1 MLSLTKRSE
10 YALVAMCHLARVKP
24 RVTSAREI
32 AELHEVPLPLLMNVL
47 KQLSQ
52 AGMVRS
58 VRGAKGGYTL
68 AGPPESL
75 ALSAVIS
82 AVEGP
87 VALVDC
93 APGAR
98 RRRGCNRAAVCSI
111 RRPVHKVHRQ
121 LVKFLD
127 GLSIADIAFDE
138 DYADRSAAAGRRK
151 GRPS

>member
-10 YALVAMCHLARVKP
+10 YALVAMCHLARVRE

-47 KQLSQ
+47 KQLCQ

-68 AGPPESL
+68 ASRPENL

-98 RRRGCNRAAVCSI
+98 RRGGCNRASVCSI
-111 RRPVHKVHRQ
+111 RRPVHKVHRE
-121 LVKFLD
+121 LVKFLE

-138 DYADRSAAAGRRK
+138 DYADRPAPAGRRK
-151 GRPS
+151 GKPS